1 MNNQFFYIGPILIF
15 LVFML
20 AMFIINSSI
29 SMIGYVLGVATLII
43 SLILV
48 ANQRLSRKH
57 FSGVFLGLILILGL
71 IILMV
76 KTQDFPVVTK
86 KQIHA
91 ATDHL
96 ENNNDIL
103 QAVIEVEEETISC
116 SMKVK
121 HNSSEEEKEELGE
134 SCAKVLAKEV
144 SKNSALTKPTANYL
158 GELYDFYSLELMV
171 GTDHEEDEI
180 MFMRKNKDTK
190 ELVW

>member
-1 MNNQFFYIGPILIF
+1 
-15 LVFML
+15 
-20 AMFIINSSI
+20 
-29 SMIGYVLGVATLII
+29 MIGYVLGVATLII

-91 ATDHL
+91 ATDNL

-116 SMKVK
+116 AMKVK
-121 HNSSEEEKEELGE
+121 HNSSEEEKRRAWRKLCKG
-134 SCAKVLAKEV
+134 
-144 SKNSALTKPTANYL
+144 
-158 GELYDFYSLELMV
+158 V
-171 GTDHEEDEI
+171 GKRSE
-180 MFMRKNKDTK
+180 
-190 ELVW
+190 